1 MFKKHLLAST
11 ALFAPPDDPRDPI
24 EGEDQHVEESVPDE
38 EEIEGFGENAGEQE
52 GQDDAQVN
60 DEEGGE
66 EGQVEATPARKPSRA
81 QSRIQTLNTA
91 AREAK
96 DRADKFER
104 ELQEL
109 RAEQRQRA
117 QAAQQESPTEKAARR
132 ALMSDVE
139 IMREDMQESEKRTA
153 ALLQQHAIQTQE
165 TNDKLSYNSILRD
178 APHLKKYEGDVEK
191 LRQEQQARGVF
202 VPREVLLDLA
212 IGRAARAA
220 ATKAA
225 PKAQK
230 QGQARIAAQQSRP
243 APAKGDTATARGKQ
257 GDSPEKRLENVPI

>member
-11 ALFAPPDDPRDPI
+11 ALFAPPDDPREPI
-24 EGEDQHVEESVPDE
+24 EGEEHVEESVSDE
-38 EEIEGFGENAGEQE
+38 EEVEASGEDSGA
-52 GQDDAQVN
+52 
-60 DEEGGE
+60 EEGEDEGGTSAE
-66 EGQVEATPARKPSRA
+66 EGDDEGSVDDPPARKPSRA

-117 QAAQQESPTEKAARR
+117 QAATQESPTEKAARR

-139 IMREDMQESEKRTA
+139 IMREDMQESERRTA

-165 TNDKLSYNSILRD
+165 TNDKLAYNSILRD
-178 APHLKKYEGDVEK
+178 SPHLKKYDVEVEK
-191 LRQEQQARGVF
+191 IRTEQQARGVF

-220 ATKAA
+220 ATKSA

-230 QGQARIAAQQSRP
+230 QGQQRIAAQQSRQ
-243 APAKGDTATARGKQ
+243 ASARGDTATVRGKQ

>member
-1 MFKKHLLAST
+1 MI
-11 ALFAPPDDPRDPI
+11 DDPREPV
-24 EGEDQHVEESVPDE
+24 EGEDQHVEESVSDE
-38 EEIEGFGENAGEQE
+38 EEIEDSGEDAGEQE
-52 GQDDAQVN
+52 GQDDAQGN

-66 EGQVEATPARKPSRA
+66 EGAVDDPPARKPSRA
-81 QSRIQTLNTA
+81 QSRIQTLTRTTA
-91 AREAK
+91 EAK
-96 DRADKFER
+96 ERADRLDR
-104 ELQEL
+104 EIQEL

-117 QAAQQESPTEKAARR
+117 QVAQQESPTEKAARR

-153 ALLQQHAIQTQE
+153 ALLQRHAVETQE

-178 APHLKKYEGDVEK
+178 APHLKKYDGEVEK
-191 LRQEQQARGVF
+191 IRQEQQARGVF

-220 ATKAA
+220 ATKSAT
-225 PKAQK
+225 KAQK
-230 QGQARIAAQQSRP
+230 QGQQRIAAQQSRQVS
-243 APAKGDTATARGKQ
+243 ARGDTATVRGKQ